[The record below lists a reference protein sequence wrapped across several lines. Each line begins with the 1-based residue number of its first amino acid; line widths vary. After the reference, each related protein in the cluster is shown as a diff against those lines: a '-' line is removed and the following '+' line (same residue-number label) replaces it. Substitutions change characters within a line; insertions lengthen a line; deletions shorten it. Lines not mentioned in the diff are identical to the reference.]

1 MNEAEILSILQHIV
15 DDLSDE
21 SVDLSMDSDLVSD
34 AGLDSIDL
42 LDMLCRA
49 GDCWGIELD
58 LDALEQLAEPTR
70 VTSLVEYISAQVGSA
85 SPTHAVTSA
94 GETR

>member
-1 MNEAEILSILQHIV
+1 MNKSEILSVIQHIV

-21 SVDLSMDSDLVSD
+21 AIDLSMDSNLVED

-58 LDALEQLAEPTR
+58 LDALDQLAAPM
-70 VTSLVEYISAQVGSA
+70 QVGSLVDYIAAQVA
-85 SPTHAVTSA
+85 SPAPSQAKTDS
-94 GETR
+94 GKSQ

>member
-1 MNEAEILSILQHIV
+1 MNESEILSILQDIV

-21 SVDLSMDSDLVSD
+21 SVDLSMDSDLVDD

-49 GDCWGIELD
+49 GDSWGVELD
-58 LDALEQLAEPTR
+58 LDALDQLSTPTR
-70 VTSLVEYISAQVGSA
+70 VASLV
-85 SPTHAVTSA
+85 
-94 GETR
+94 

>member
-1 MNEAEILSILQHIV
+1 MNKSEILSVIQHIV

-21 SVDLSMDSDLVSD
+21 AIDLSMDSNLVED

-58 LDALEQLAEPTR
+58 LDALDQLDAPTQ
-70 VTSLVEYISAQVGSA
+70 VASLVDYIAAQVAAPPPSQAKADSGKSQ
-85 SPTHAVTSA
+85 
-94 GETR
+94 